1 MELLSSLPHAVASTL
16 AGDELF
22 DAVPDTVF
30 FVKDREGR
38 YTAVNRTL
46 VERTGRASKAD
57 LLGRT
62 ADEVFPGELGRRIAE
77 QDDATTRNGHV
88 LVAVLELHLYPN
100 GSEGWC
106 LTWKAPMRNAEG
118 EIVGLLGMSRDV
130 QSAGHSLD
138 ETRALSDALDHARR
152 HLHSPLRVSELA
164 ARAGLSSFRFGQ
176 RIRQLFGMSASQY
189 LTRLRIDFA
198 RDRLRNSSAS
208 ISEIAMDCGYADQ
221 TAFSRQFRQVCGIS
235 PKRYRAMS

>member
-1 MELLSSLPHAVASTL
+1 MNRLSSLTHAVGAAL
-16 AGDELF
+16 AGDDLF
-22 DAVPDTVF
+22 DAIPDTVF
-30 FVKDREGR
+30 FVKDRAGR

-46 VERTGRASKAD
+46 VERTGCASKAD
-57 LLGRT
+57 LIGRT
-62 ADEVFPGELGRRIAE
+62 DEEVFSGELGRRIAE
-77 QDDATTRNGHV
+77 QDDATTRNGRT
-88 LVAVLELHLYPN
+88 LVAVLELHLHPN

-106 LTWKAPMRNAEG
+106 LTWKAPMRDAKG
-118 EIVGLLGMSRDV
+118 EIVGLFGMSRDV
-130 QSAGHSLD
+130 QSAGYSLD

-152 HLHSPLRVSELA
+152 HLHTALRVSELA

-208 ISEIAMDCGYADQ
+208 ISEIAMDSGYADQ
-221 TAFSRQFRQVCGIS
+221 TAFSRQFRRVCGVS